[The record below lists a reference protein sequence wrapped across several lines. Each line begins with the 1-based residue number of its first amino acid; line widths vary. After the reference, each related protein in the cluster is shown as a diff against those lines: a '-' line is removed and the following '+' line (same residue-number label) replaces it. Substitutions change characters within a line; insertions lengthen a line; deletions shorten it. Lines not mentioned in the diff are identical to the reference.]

1 MNLSSRGGPRARRSA
16 LLSAPPPAPAR
27 RYHPSRPRRRHRAT
41 ITASRSP
48 CRNKILR
55 VGVVPSEAGLTT
67 RYSTRW
73 PAAAG
78 APNGDES
85 LTQSHDDDY
94 ESTQAATAD
103 DGHDADP
110 TDGPAE
116 GFDPDATYDVSP
128 PEAGRGGRRWG
139 RWAAGALILLALVAG
154 AFAFSS
160 NQANGDQA
168 AADPAAEETAENAE
182 GEEEKKPPVPVEV
195 ATVTTG
201 DVAAYITATT
211 NLVAEGEVE
220 VLSEVDG
227 RVTGVTVDEGDW
239 VRAGQ
244 VLASL
249 DRRDAEITLEK
260 TRVREE
266 NARSVHQRGLE
277 LAKDEL
283 ISAEDLDKRRLDFE
297 LARQERAEAERSLA
311 KTTVTAPI
319 AGRLSLRTAQPGQHV
334 KPGDPMFRITDSDP
348 LVARIYLPE
357 KDVLRLA
364 TGRSVDMSLDAA
376 PEVAFT
382 GRIRQISPVVDTA
395 TGTVKVTVEAESPP
409 AKVRPGSFVT
419 VRVVRERRGD
429 TVVLPR
435 EAVLRELK
443 QAHVFVATGEGEE
456 MRAERR
462 AVTLGLE
469 ESERVEALSGIE
481 PGERVI
487 VAGQGSLSDGAAIRT
502 LDLSEQAALADY
514 EAEAGDES
522 RAG

>member
-1 MNLSSRGGPRARRSA
+1 M
-16 LLSAPPPAPAR
+16 
-27 RYHPSRPRRRHRAT
+27 
-41 ITASRSP
+41 
-48 CRNKILR
+48 
-55 VGVVPSEAGLTT
+55 
-67 RYSTRW
+67 
-73 PAAAG
+73 
-78 APNGDES
+78 
-85 LTQSHDDDY
+85 TQSHDDDFD
-94 ESTQAATAD
+94 STQPVH
-103 DGHDADP
+103 DGQDTHDATQP
-110 TDGPAE
+110 E
-116 GFDPDATYDVSP
+116 SGFDLDATYDVAP
-128 PEAGRGGRRWG
+128 PGEGRGGRRWG
-139 RWAAGALILLALVAG
+139 RWAAGALILIALVAG
-154 AFAFSS
+154 AFAFSGH
-160 NQANGDQA
+160 QANGDQA
-168 AADPAAEETAENAE
+168 AADPAAEEAAGD
-182 GEEEKKPPVPVEV
+182 GEDGKDEKPPVPVEV

-201 DVAAYITATT
+201 EVAAYITATT
-211 NLVAEGEVE
+211 NLVAEGEVD

-227 RVTGVTVDEGDW
+227 RVTRVGVDEGDW

-249 DRRDAEITLEK
+249 DRRDAEIILEK

-297 LARQERAEAERSLA
+297 LARQERTEAARSLA

-319 AGRLSLRTAQPGQHV
+319 SGRLSLRTAQPGQHV
-334 KPGDPMFRITDSDP
+334 KPGDPMFRITDADP

-376 PEVAFT
+376 PEVSFT

-395 TGTVKVTVEAESPP
+395 TGTVKVTVEAEAPP

-419 VRVVRERRGD
+419 VRVVRERRPD

-443 QAHVFVATGEGEE
+443 QAHVFVATGEGDR

-469 ESERVEALSGIE
+469 ESDRVEALSGIE

-487 VAGQGSLSDGAAIRT
+487 VAGQGSLTDGAAIRT
-502 LDLSEQAALADY
+502 LDLSEQAALAQY
-514 EAEAGDES
+514 EKDVAEGAGAES
-522 RAG
+522 REG

>member
-1 MNLSSRGGPRARRSA
+1 M
-16 LLSAPPPAPAR
+16 
-27 RYHPSRPRRRHRAT
+27 
-41 ITASRSP
+41 
-48 CRNKILR
+48 
-55 VGVVPSEAGLTT
+55 
-67 RYSTRW
+67 
-73 PAAAG
+73 
-78 APNGDES
+78 
-85 LTQSHDDDY
+85 TQSHDADFD
-94 ESTQAATAD
+94 STGAATTAQPD
-103 DGHDADP
+103 HDGHEGHETDP
-110 TDGPAE
+110 PET
-116 GFDPDATYDVSP
+116 GFDPDATYDVLP
-128 PEAGRGGRRWG
+128 PDESGGGRRWG

-160 NQANGDQA
+160 HQANGDQA
-168 AADPAAEETAENAE
+168 AADPA
-182 GEEEKKPPVPVEV
+182 GEEATDDDGEGKDDEKPPVPVEV
-195 ATVTTG
+195 ATVATG
-201 DVAAYITATT
+201 EVAAYITATT
-211 NLVAEGEVE
+211 NLLAEGEVD

-227 RVTGVTVDEGDW
+227 RVTGVAVDEGDW

-244 VLASL
+244 VLARL
-249 DRRDAEITLEK
+249 DRRDAEIILEK
-260 TRVREE
+260 TRVRAE
-266 NARSVHQRGLE
+266 NANSVHQRGLE

-334 KPGDPMFRITDSDP
+334 KPGDPMFKITDSDP

-357 KDVLRLA
+357 KDVLRLS

-376 PEVAFT
+376 PDVSFT

-395 TGTVKVTVEAESPP
+395 TGTVKVTVEAEGPP
-409 AKVRPGSFVT
+409 AQVRPGSFVT
-419 VRVVRERRGD
+419 VRVVRERHAD

-443 QAHVFVATGEGEE
+443 QAHVFVAAGEGEQ

-469 ESERVEALSGIE
+469 ESDRVEALSGIE

-487 VAGQGSLSDGAAIRT
+487 IAGQGSLSDGAAIRT
-502 LDLSEQAALADY
+502 LDLAEEAALADY
-514 EAEAGDES
+514 EADASADAANQEG
-522 RAG
+522 